1 MYIWTIPTT
10 KQKITFFRYEQQKG
24 KKWNDDDDD
33 RDFVRASRL
42 YGRLINY

>member
-24 KKWNDDDDD
+24 KNGTMTTTT
-33 RDFVRASRL
+33 AIS
-42 YGRLINY
+42 